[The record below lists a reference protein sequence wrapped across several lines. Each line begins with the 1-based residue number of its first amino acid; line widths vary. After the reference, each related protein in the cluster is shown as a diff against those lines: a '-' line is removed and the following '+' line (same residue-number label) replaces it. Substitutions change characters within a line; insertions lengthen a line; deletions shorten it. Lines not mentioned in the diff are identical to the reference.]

1 MVSTTGFGLFSDF
14 AVLHG
19 WAGEMWAGNY
29 TGLYPFPLMVLL
41 APISRLPLDTAAVLW
56 IAACLMI
63 LVLVLGRSSLYWMLF
78 VPFLQGIFL
87 GQIDPFFLPIYRS
100 KRPAVWALLSLKP
113 QLLLLALP
121 KIFAS
126 RRNTVE
132 FTAAA
137 LGLHLPFL
145 LLRPRWPLEWL
156 DFIAHYQN
164 RVAEITQSTVSG
176 QIVLSWWVLP
186 FAALLIGFVVW
197 RRKNFEGATFLINPL
212 LLPYDYTLLMGAVSK
227 LIIPISWL
235 ALALAW
241 KVQAGWPY
249 ILMMMGVLAYETV
262 RERRAEVTDNDRES
276 AGTLSGR

>member
-1 MVSTTGFGLFSDF
+1 
-14 AVLHG
+14 
-19 WAGEMWAGNY
+19 MWAGNY

-56 IAACLMI
+56 IAACLI
-63 LVLVLGRSSLYWMLF
+63 TLVLVLGRNSLYWMLF

-126 RRNTVE
+126 RRNAVE

-176 QIVLSWWVLP
+176 QIVLSWWVVP
-186 FAALLIGFVVW
+186 FAALLIGLVVW
-197 RRKNFEGATFLINPL
+197 RRKNLEGAAFLINPL

-249 ILMMMGVLAYETV
+249 ILMMLGVLIYETV
-262 RERRAEVTDNDRES
+262 RNQRAEVTENHRGS
-276 AGTLSGR
+276 PGALSQR

>member
-1 MVSTTGFGLFSDF
+1 
-14 AVLHG
+14 
-19 WAGEMWAGNY
+19 MWAGNY

-41 APISRLPLDTAAVLW
+41 APISRLPLDTAAIVW
-56 IAACLMI
+56 IAVCLI
-63 LVLVLGRSSLYWMLF
+63 TLVLVLRRNSLYWMLF

-126 RRNTVE
+126 RRNAVE
-132 FTAAA
+132 FAAA
-137 LGLHLPFL
+137 TLGLHIPFL

-186 FAALLIGFVVW
+186 FAALLIGLVLW
-197 RRKNFEGATFLINPL
+197 RRRNLEGATFLINPL
-212 LLPYDYTLLMGAVSK
+212 LLPYDYTLLIGAVSK

-249 ILMMMGVLAYETV
+249 VLMTLGVLVYETV
-262 RERRAEVTDNDRES
+262 RERRGNQTAEAAET
-276 AGTLSGR
+276 